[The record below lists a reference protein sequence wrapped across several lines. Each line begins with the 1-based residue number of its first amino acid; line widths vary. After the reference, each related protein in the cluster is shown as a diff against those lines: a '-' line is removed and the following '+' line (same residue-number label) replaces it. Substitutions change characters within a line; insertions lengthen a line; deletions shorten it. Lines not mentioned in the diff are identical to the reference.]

1 MYDSRWLFGK
11 CNTELG
17 INMDYLWVY
26 TSIAGALLG
35 AACLAYVRETK
46 IGLWGYS
53 QFDKIL
59 DYLRDKYGLTWFD
72 QPEDAWRK
80 LSPKIA
86 AKIDELE
93 DRIKQLE
100 KD

>member
-1 MYDSRWLFGK
+1 
-11 CNTELG
+11 
-17 INMDYLWVY
+17 MDYLWIY

-35 AACLAYVRETK
+35 
-46 IGLWGYS
+46 LWGYA

-72 QPEDAWRK
+72 QPENAWRK

-93 DRIKQLE
+93 ERINRLE
-100 KD
+100 K

>member
-1 MYDSRWLFGK
+1 MW
-11 CNTELG
+11 
-17 INMDYLWVY
+17 IY

-35 AACLAYVRETK
+35 AACLAYIQKTK
-46 IGLWGYS
+46 IGLWGYA
-53 QFDKIL
+53 QFDKVL

-72 QPEDAWRK
+72 QPADAWRK

-93 DRIKQLE
+93 ERINKLE
-100 KD
+100 K

>member
-1 MYDSRWLFGK
+1 LYDSRWLFGK

-86 AKIDELE
+86 AKIDERE
-93 DRIKQLE
+93 ERINKLE
-100 KD
+100 K